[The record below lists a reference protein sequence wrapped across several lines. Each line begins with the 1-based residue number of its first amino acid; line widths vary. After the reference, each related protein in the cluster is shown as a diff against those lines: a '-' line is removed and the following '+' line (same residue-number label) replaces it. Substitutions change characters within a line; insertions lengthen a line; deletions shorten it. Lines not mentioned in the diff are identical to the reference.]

1 MSCDLGGRGGGKGC
15 IKQGTISGVGNKGQD
30 VQETSSLSKESLQQV
45 PQGGESVCSQYK
57 SHTSE

>member
-1 MSCDLGGRGGGKGC
+1 MSCNLGVEGKGKGC

-45 PQGGESVCSQYK
+45 PQGGESVCSQYE